1 MNREEPSVPV
11 PPGVSPGDKQ
21 AEEDLWQR
29 HKAERGVWTK
39 PMLAALARGV
49 KGNKWFSL
57 IDKVSTERTLQ
68 LAWEKVR
75 RNAGACG
82 VDGITIGRFE
92 QNSQSRLLAV
102 KEHLNKGTYQP
113 KPVKRVWIGKPGSAE
128 KLPLGIPTV
137 TDRVVQA
144 AVRMV
149 IEPIFENRFAKHS
162 YGFRPGRGCKDA
174 LRRVEELLRAGRQHV
189 VEVDIKGYF
198 DAIPHDRLM
207 ALVRE
212 HIADGRVLGLI
223 GGGLKQG
230 VMEGAELAK
239 TVEEM
244 PEDESQ
250 EESQGTPQ
258 GGVISPLL
266 ANIYLDPLDWL
277 MVGSGFE
284 MVRYADDMVVMCRS
298 REEAGAALEK
308 LRDWMAGAGL
318 TLHPDKTRTVDMTVA
333 DSHFDFLGYRF
344 QRSRRG
350 RMMRLVRPKS
360 LRKLRESIKP
370 RTRRNNG
377 KSMEAIVADLNRT
390 LPGWFGYFKHAKA
403 SELSGIDGWIRMRL
417 RSILRKRRGLEGRG
431 RGIDHQRWPNR
442 YFKKLGLF
450 CLLDARETEF
460 ASLRNGANH

>member
-1 MNREEPSVPV
+1 MKREEPSAVVP
-11 PPGVSPGDKQ
+11 GRDKQ

-29 HKAERGVWTK
+29 HKAERGVWTE
-39 PMLAALARGV
+39 PMLAALARGL

-57 IDKVSTERTLQ
+57 IDKISTDRTLQ
-68 LAWEKVR
+68 LAWEKVKS
-75 RNAGACG
+75 NAGSCG

-102 KEHLNKGTYQP
+102 KEHLNKGTYLP
-113 KPVKRVWIGKPGSAE
+113 KPVKRVWIEKPGSVE
-128 KLPLGIPTV
+128 KRPLGIPTV

-174 LRRVEELLRAGRQHV
+174 LRRVEELLKAGRQHV

-212 HIADGRVLGLI
+212 RIADGKVLRLI
-223 GGGLKQG
+223 EGFLKQG
-230 VMEGAELAK
+230 VMEDVESAEAM
-239 TVEEM
+239 EET
-244 PEDESQ
+244 PEDKLQ
-250 EESQGTPQ
+250 YESQGTPQ

-277 MVGSGFE
+277 MAGLGFE
-284 MVRYADDMVVMCRS
+284 MVRYADDMVVLCHTM
-298 REEAGAALEK
+298 EEAESALEK
-308 LRDWMAGAGL
+308 LREWMAGAGL
-318 TLHPDKTRTVDMTVA
+318 TLHPDKTRTVDMTIA

-344 QRSRRG
+344 KRSRKG
-350 RMMRLVRPKS
+350 KMMRLVRPKS
-360 LRKLRESIKP
+360 LRKLRETIKP

-390 LPGWFGYFKHAKA
+390 LPGWYGYFKNVKA
-403 SELSGIDGWIRMRL
+403 SQLGTIDGWIRMRL
-417 RSILRKRRGLEGRG
+417 RSILRKRRGLEGCG
-431 RGIDHQRWPNR
+431 RGKDHQRWRNS

-450 CLLDARETEF
+450 CLLDARETEI
-460 ASLRNGANH
+460 ASLRNGVNC

>member
-1 MNREEPSVPV
+1 MSCEEQSAQVPAR
-11 PPGVSPGDKQ
+11 DKQ
-21 AEEDLWQR
+21 VEEDLWQR
-29 HKAERGVWTK
+29 HKAERGVWSE
-39 PMLAALARGV
+39 PMLAALVRGL
-49 KGNKWFSL
+49 KGKKWFSL
-57 IDKVSTERTLQ
+57 IDKVSKEGTLQ

-92 QNSQSRLLAV
+92 QNSQDRLLAV

-113 KPVKRVWIGKPGSAE
+113 KPVKRVWIEKPGSAE
-128 KLPLGIPTV
+128 KRPLGVPTV

-174 LRRVEELLRAGRQHV
+174 LRRVDELLKAGRTHV

-223 GGGLKQG
+223 EGFLKQG
-230 VMEGAELAK
+230 VMEGSERAKAE
-239 TVEEM
+239 
-244 PEDESQ
+244 EDEP
-250 EESQGTPQ
+250 QGTPQ

-266 ANIYLDPLDWL
+266 ANIYLDPLNWL
-277 MVGSGFE
+277 MERCGFE
-284 MVRYADDMVVMCRS
+284 MVRYADDMVVLCRS
-298 REEAGAALEK
+298 QEEAETALEK
-308 LRDWMAGAGL
+308 LREWMTGSGL
-318 TLHPDKTRTVDMTVA
+318 TLHPEKTRTVDMNHA
-333 DSHFDFLGYRF
+333 DSYFDFLGYRF

-350 RMMRLVRPKS
+350 KLMRLVRPKS

-370 RTRRNNG
+370 RTRRANG
-377 KSMEAIVADLNRT
+377 RSMEAIVADLNRT
-390 LPGWFGYFKHAKA
+390 LPGWFGYFKYAKA
-403 SELSGIDGWIRMRL
+403 SQLGGIDGWIRMRL

-442 YFKKLGLF
+442 YFEKLGLF
-450 CLLDARETEF
+450 CLLDARETEI
-460 ASLRNGANH
+460 ASLRNGVNC